1 MRYTLLI
8 IYSSA
13 IAAFTLFGETGLS
26 FAGET
31 ANRLS
36 VGYGSVTQPTDD
48 PKAPAASLLTA
59 KYGFKKIKG
68 LTPYLGSGLA
78 YTINPETKPGKN
90 VTINT
95 GIGGQAGLSYLL
107 GENSLLNIDY
117 NYLNL
122 SPDTKHGDSPS
133 QSIGVGVQIKF

>member
-8 IYSSA
+8 IYSSV
-13 IAAFTLFGETGLS
+13 IAAFNMLTGAGLS

-31 ANRLS
+31 ASRLS

-48 PKAPAASLLTA
+48 PKAPAANLLTA
-59 KYGFKKIKG
+59 KYGFKGVKG
-68 LTPYLGSGLA
+68 FTPYLGTGLA
-78 YTINPETKPGKN
+78 YTVNPETKPGN
-90 VTINT
+90 NININT
-95 GIGGQAGLSYLL
+95 GIGGQAGFSYLL

-122 SPDTKHGDSPS
+122 SPDTKHGDTPS
-133 QSIGVGVQIKF
+133 QSIGVGINIKF